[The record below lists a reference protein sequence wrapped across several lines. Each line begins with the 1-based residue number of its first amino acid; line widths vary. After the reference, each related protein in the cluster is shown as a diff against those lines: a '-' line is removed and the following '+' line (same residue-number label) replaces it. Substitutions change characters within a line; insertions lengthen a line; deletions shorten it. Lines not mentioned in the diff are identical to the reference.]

1 MSVFVL
7 YFLILLS
14 TITSRLACGFEVPF
28 RCESI
33 PLLRARELEERLDQ
47 IKQRVVV
54 VVGGGG
60 GEFGEDHDSLV
71 SNDPQYSVQR
81 MQIAIATPTPSS
93 SLGIEL
99 IEIGER
105 GAELV
110 VVSDVSGSAAQ
121 TNLQVGDIISAV
133 VLGEYIRFQTSGY
146 DATISAIQKARQEP
160 SSSTATSNEVIIEIN
175 RLVENAIVQ

>member
-1 MSVFVL
+1 MSVFAL

-60 GEFGEDHDSLV
+60 EFGEDHDNLV

-81 MQIAIATPTPSS
+81 MQIAIATPTSS
-93 SLGIEL
+93 SPLGIEL

-110 VVSDVSGSAAQ
+110 VVSGVSGSAAQ

-160 SSSTATSNEVIIEIN
+160 SSSTATNEVIIEIN